1 MAAFQEFYELGKR
14 GADKAVSCVK
24 INEKFECKWVGGGTE
39 SRYIRNILNEES
51 KADTIRHGQ

>member
-24 INEKFECKWVGGGTE
+24 INEKFECKWVGGTV
-39 SRYIRNILNEES
+39 SRYIRNILIEES
-51 KADTIRHGQ
+51 KADTIRQGQ

>member
-51 KADTIRHGQ
+51 